1 MCLWISQAPQ
11 QVSCENLA
19 SWYQSREH
27 ASSEQPA
34 KCHVI
39 PTSES
44 PAVKTP
50 NLLDPRM
57 TLFLFSAQG
66 GSYMMYLL
74 AILCNVVQ
82 FCIQSSVEFPCK
94 RNLFDV
100 KFFSCSVPR
109 ENLETQVWLTMYK
122 STLKMKTLYLKFTRS
137 QFKHVGISGKMAS
150 KTLMCLSVNRLVIKL
165 SKCPVSMIV
174 II

>member
-19 SWYQSREH
+19 GWYQSREH

-34 KCHVI
+34 KCQVI

-57 TLFLFSAQG
+57 TPFRFSVQG
-66 GSYMMYLL
+66 GSYMMHLL
-74 AILCNVVQ
+74 AILYNFVTNRQLSSLVREIFLMWSFALVVVQ
-82 FCIQSSVEFPCK
+82 EK
-94 RNLFDV
+94 TRNPRFDLQ
-100 KFFSCSVPR
+100 CTNQTIWP
-109 ENLETQVWLTMYK
+109 
-122 STLKMKTLYLKFTRS
+122 TLKMKILYSKFTRS
-137 QFKHVGISGKMAS
+137 QFKHVGISGKMTS
-150 KTLMCLSVNRLVIKL
+150 KTLMCLPVNRFD
-165 SKCPVSMIV
+165 
-174 II
+174 

>member
-27 ASSEQPA
+27 AGSEQPA
-34 KCHVI
+34 KCQVI

-57 TLFLFSAQG
+57 TPFLFSAQG
-66 GSYMMYLL
+66 GSFVMLLL
-74 AILCNVVQ
+74 AILYNFVSNRQ
-82 FCIQSSVEFPCK
+82 LSSLVREIFLMLDFALAVFQEKTWNP
-94 RNLFDV
+94 RFD
-100 KFFSCSVPR
+100 
-109 ENLETQVWLTMYK
+109 
-122 STLKMKTLYLKFTRS
+122 
-137 QFKHVGISGKMAS
+137 
-150 KTLMCLSVNRLVIKL
+150 
-165 SKCPVSMIV
+165 
-174 II
+174 